1 MKILYYTWN
10 ETMAYDI
17 EETLDVE
24 GHDVVKVSYP
34 ISSYVA
40 DKGFNDYIVRILDK
54 DNFDCIFTMNYIP
67 ALAKISFLRK
77 IKYIAWI
84 SDSPNYTT
92 YSEMI
97 HSPYNYIFHFD
108 KKEVENLRS
117 TGAKNIFHM
126 PLAVNTKR
134 VTKQIETSKTQKNK
148 LLLFRRKDIKMK
160 RLPKYT
166 PAEVRNDPYGFTY
179 KEMSEV
185 IGENEAKALYEE
197 LYKQLP
203 RKKNLSMLVKNICKS
218 SDTEKYVYE
227 LKDNKYIETV
237 FIKRRDG
244 GTVCVSTQVGC
255 PVGCIFCESGRNG
268 FVRNLTSS
276 EIVQQIILLRRK
288 VNRIVFMGMGEP
300 LFNYDNLIKAI
311 HILRD
316 RYGLNFPTD
325 GITISTVGP
334 VDQLKKLREEHLKI
348 QLTIS
353 LHAATQSARNRI
365 IPHMRI
371 YAIEDVVKQALSY
384 SERHN
389 RKIVFAYLLL
399 PGINDRPSDVRQLA
413 KWFRGKKV
421 MINVLQYNPTSNS
434 RIKAP
439 QKREIVAFK
448 HQLEQAGL
456 EVTMRVSHGREI
468 NAACGQLANTYNKFK
483 KK

>member
-1 MKILYYTWN
+1 MN
-10 ETMAYDI
+10 EKRRLLGM
-17 EETLDVE
+17 TLDELKGVAFEAGLPGYAAKQMADWLYKKKVTSIAAMTNIASAKRALLEKNFEVGAVPPSDLMKSVDGTIKYLYPAGPGNFVE
-24 GHDVVKVSYP
+24 SV
-34 ISSYVA
+34 
-40 DKGFNDYIVRILDK
+40 
-54 DNFDCIFTMNYIP
+54 YIP
-67 ALAKISFLRK
+67 TEDRATLCVSSQVGCKMNCLFC
-77 IKYIAWI
+77 
-84 SDSPNYTT
+84 
-92 YSEMI
+92 M
-97 HSPYNYIFHFD
+97 
-108 KKEVENLRS
+108 
-117 TGAKNIFHM
+117 TG
-126 PLAVNTKR
+126 
-134 VTKQIETSKTQKNK
+134 KQ
-148 LLLFRRKDIKMK
+148 
-160 RLPKYT
+160 
-166 PAEVRNDPYGFTY
+166 GFT
-179 KEMSEV
+179 
-185 IGENEAKALYEE
+185 
-197 LYKQLP
+197 
-203 RKKNLSMLVKNICKS
+203 KNLSANEILNQIQS
-218 SDTEKYVYE
+218 LPETEE
-227 LKDNKYIETV
+227 LTN
-237 FIKRRDG
+237 
-244 GTVCVSTQVGC
+244 
-255 PVGCIFCESGRNG
+255 
-268 FVRNLTSS
+268 
-276 EIVQQIILLRRK
+276 
-288 VNRIVFMGMGEP
+288 IVFMGMGEP
-300 LFNYDNLIKAI
+300 LFNYDNLIAAI

-316 RYGLNFPTD
+316 RNGLNFPTD